1 MFFKLCFCTN
11 TDMSTLVCIPA
22 FNEEHFIGKVV
33 KNCLKYA
40 DQVVVCDDGSVDNT
54 YEIADAAGAN
64 VIRHEKNCGK
74 GEAFQSLFQFARH
87 SDVDV
92 IVTIDGDGQFLPE
105 EIPKLVKKI
114 ESNEAD
120 VVIGYRFDGA
130 AEMPNYRKF
139 GNKMLDKMTNMATQL
154 SVRDTQSGFRAYS
167 KNIIKLI
174 DFKKKGFGVDTEI
187 LINAAKNGARI
198 SEEKVSVIYHTGSQ
212 TSTKNPIS
220 HSGEVITSLLEI
232 IAIRSP
238 LKFVGTPGI
247 ILIILGIYFAID
259 VTLTYTEIGYFSI
272 PFTLI
277 GVSCLVVGLILF
289 LMSILLYSVS
299 KRSKKSK
306 NTY

>member
-11 TDMSTLVCIPA
+11 TDMSILVCIPA
-22 FNEEHFIGKVV
+22 FNEEHFIGKLI

-87 SDVDV
+87 SNVDV

-174 DFKKKGFGVDTEI
+174 DFKKKGFGADTEI

-220 HSGEVITSLLEI
+220 HSGEVVTSLIEI

-289 LMSILLYSVS
+289 LTSILLYSLS
-299 KRSKKSK
+299 KRSKKSE
-306 NTY
+306 NTH

>member
-1 MFFKLCFCTN
+1 
-11 TDMSTLVCIPA
+11 MSILVCIPA

-87 SDVDV
+87 SNVDV

-139 GNKMLDKMTNMATQL
+139 GNKMLDKMTNMATEL

-174 DFKKKGFGVDTEI
+174 DFKKKGFGADTEI

-289 LMSILLYSVS
+289 LTSILLYSLS
-299 KRSKKSK
+299 KRSKKSE
-306 NTY
+306 NTH